1 MIATPAAPP
10 IAALVSVPD
19 PAPEVN
25 PAQPHDRV
33 VDLGAQPPPPA
44 VAATPSSTLPVAKPQ
59 VKPEP
64 APLSEAAPK
73 SQSFTREAVQRPAV
87 SVRRG
92 DEIGRRRLIFEWP
105 SEVEFTAK
113 VARGEAKILFKSVA
127 QIDLHQ
133 LSTAASGLNPRL
145 SRSNRNVLLLLK
157 LPPGSRLMAHH
168 RGNRVVLDIAS
179 TTAVHP

>member
-1 MIATPAAPP
+1 M
-10 IAALVSVPD
+10 
-19 PAPEVN
+19 
-25 PAQPHDRV
+25 
-33 VDLGAQPPPPA
+33 
-44 VAATPSSTLPVAKPQ
+44 
-59 VKPEP
+59 
-64 APLSEAAPK
+64 
-73 SQSFTREAVQRPAV
+73 
-87 SVRRG
+87 
-92 DEIGRRRLIFEWP
+92 GRRRLIFEWP

-145 SRSNRNVLLLLK
+145 SRSKRNVLLLLK
-157 LPPGSRLMAHH
+157 LPAGSRLMAHH